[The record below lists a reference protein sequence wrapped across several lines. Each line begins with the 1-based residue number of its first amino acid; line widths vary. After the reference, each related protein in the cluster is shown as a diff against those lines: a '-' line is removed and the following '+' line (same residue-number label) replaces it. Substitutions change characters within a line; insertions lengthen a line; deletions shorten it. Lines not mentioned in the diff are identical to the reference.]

1 MFVIVQ
7 DIIKEAHKDVDDFD
21 CFDLLTTPTG
31 FPMKFPTGGE
41 AIKVLTAVGIE
52 EASSL

>member
-31 FPMKFPTGGE
+31 FPM
-41 AIKVLTAVGIE
+41 
-52 EASSL
+52 